1 MRDRNP
7 DRANYLENADLR
19 CEPQNDFVSA
29 EEVKPI
35 DDQLDPG
42 EKVHFL
48 FTGGSGLQIDGQKD
62 DRIGETRTAI
72 TNQRILIKVETGAIL
87 AGTEYKSIRYDKI
100 SGVSL
105 KQGIVHTALVIN
117 TISKEYKVYV
127 TQEVNNPGVGK
138 QATQFIRKKSKQS
151 ARGSRNSMG
160 NKVKSS
166 NRSCLECG
174 EEVYPESNFCTSC
187 GTELSDEN
195 VGKEL
200 EGDNTENLLDKLE
213 RLNDLKESGAI
224 SEEEF
229 NNKKQEIL
237 DRL

>member
-1 MRDRNP
+1 MRDRNS
-7 DRANYLENADLR
+7 DRANYLENADLQ
-19 CEPQNDFVSA
+19 CEPQNSFVSA

-48 FTGGSGLQIDGQKD
+48 FTGGSGLQIDGEKD
-62 DRIGETRTAI
+62 DRVGKTRTAI
-72 TNQRILIKVETGAIL
+72 TNQRILIKVGTGIL
-87 AGTEYKSIRYDKI
+87 AGTEYKSIHYDKI

-105 KQGIVHTALVIN
+105 KQGIIHTALVIN
-117 TISKEYKVYV
+117 TTKEYKIYV
-127 TQEVNNPGVGK
+127 TQEVNNSGVGK
-138 QATQFIRKKSKQS
+138 QATQFIRKKSKQRVRS
-151 ARGSRNSMG
+151 SRNSMG

-174 EEVYPESNFCTSC
+174 EEIYPESNFCTSC

-200 EGDNTENLLDKLE
+200 EGNNTENHFDKLE
-213 RLNDLKESGAI
+213 RLNELKEAGAI
-224 SEEEF
+224 SEDEF